1 MSIKEKPSSMQK
13 GLDLFY
19 TYKILKDLVT
29 PFDEMYPFKLG
40 LIDADGKRLK
50 KAKSTEEK
58 KAMPFY
64 NRMII
69 NMKRL
74 LIGLLL
80 MSFLTSADVKEV
92 GRYQLAVSTY
102 ESKKGKIYIVETVL
116 DTKTGKVVKRKRIYH
131 TKYKLPYKNDRG
143 KTIYEE

>member
-1 MSIKEKPSSMQK
+1 
-13 GLDLFY
+13 
-19 TYKILKDLVT
+19 
-29 PFDEMYPFKLG
+29 
-40 LIDADGKRLK
+40 
-50 KAKSTEEK
+50 
-58 KAMPFY
+58 
-64 NRMII
+64 
-69 NMKRL
+69 MKRF

-80 MSFLTSADVKEV
+80 VSFLVSAEPEKKEI

-102 ESKKGKIYIVETVL
+102 TSQKGKVYIVETVL